1 MSQKCIPGLALL
13 LNLLFAVFLQAQQ
26 RLPLEVLPSGHLV
39 VKATVNGVEGRFIF
53 DTGAGMNLLT
63 KKFAQRVNGL
73 QKQDGRF
80 TAFRAIG
87 DRLDVELY
95 TAKSIMLGAFV
106 TNSTALTV
114 YEGEIGGFD
123 GLLSLTAFQHQPF
136 TLDLRNK
143 QLVVETPASLAKRRK
158 AGKEIPLRVGT
169 AQGQTV
175 DIAAYFRVNDKLTLL
190 FPLDSG
196 AGKGVYRLNSV
207 FATQIGID
215 TAALA
220 PSNRIV
226 RASEFASTN
235 RNVIYRATLNK
246 LTPQALP
253 SLQLTKAP
261 VQLVNGLIYD
271 GIIPLDW
278 LGEELTIDIPHQA
291 LLVK

>member
-1 MSQKCIPGLALL
+1 MIQKVMFGLALFSS
-13 LNLLFAVFLQAQQ
+13 LLFSVPLPAQQ
-26 RLPLEVLPSGHLV
+26 RIPLEVLPSGHIV

-73 QKQDGRF
+73 TKQDGRF

-95 TAKSIMLGAFV
+95 TAKSITLGTFV

-123 GLLSLTAFQHQPF
+123 GLISLTAFKQQPF
-136 TLDLRNK
+136 TLDLRNR
-143 QLVVETPASLAKRRK
+143 QLVVETPASLAKRRQS
-158 AGKEIPLRVGT
+158 GNGIPLLVGN

-175 DIAAYFRVNDKLTLL
+175 DISAYFRVNDKLTLL

-196 AGKGVYRLNSV
+196 AGKGVYRINSA
-207 FATQIGID
+207 FASQIGID

-220 PSNRIV
+220 PANRIV
-226 RASEFASTN
+226 RASEFAANN

-246 LTPQALP
+246 LTPQAIP
-253 SLQLTKAP
+253 GLQLTKAP

-278 LGEELTIDIPHQA
+278 LGEQLTIDVPHQI
-291 LLVK
+291 LLVN